1 MYADTDSL
9 HSKLNEFLFVSLSP
23 PPGENAAPPL
33 PYPKT
38 FHDGM
43 NNKQE
48 VGALTVSARL
58 LYGTYTCC
66 TYVPCLHIYHIL
78 LYRCLSVRF
87 FVRSFLLSARL
98 YFYLSSYLFIS
109 SSHLESSHSF
119 SVLSFFLSCSVEGII
134 YYSDHCHAASRYLS
148 DDT

>member
-9 HSKLNEFLFVSLSP
+9 HCKLNEYLFVSLSP

-58 LYGTYTCC
+58 LYGTYSCC

-87 FVRSFLLSARL
+87 FVLSYFLPVFIFTFPRIFSFRHP
-98 YFYLSSYLFIS
+98 IS
-109 SSHLESSHSF
+109 NSSHSF
-119 SVLSFFLSCSVEGII
+119 SVQSFFLSCSIEGII
-134 YYSDHCHAASRYLS
+134 YYSDHCHAASSCLS